1 MISISSE
8 DSSTSSS
15 STTSQSSTESTS
27 ASSSSATSSASST
40 SSSATSSSSESAS
53 DSSSESTSEGNG
65 PAQDEGGAADVSG
78 GDAPTSSSSTTSKS
92 SSDSEEDASEQGAQR
107 LKIGT
112 RVAYRFKVGNT
123 GTKVYEGRVTRVR
136 DDNTEMVKKEPATW
150 NEMMESKDKDKWLEA
165 VNAEV
170 NSRTAKLRNTR
181 QDSSPRGS
189 CRGRESTSTRP
200 SHQSSEL
207 RH

>member
-78 GDAPTSSSSTTSKS
+78 GDAPTSSSST
-92 SSDSEEDASEQGAQR
+92 EQGAQR